1 MDSFWD
7 ALLSPTSNLIR
18 NAVIVGVL
26 SCFSFGVVG
35 SYVVVKRI
43 SYIAGAIAH
52 CVLGG
57 IGLSLFVRAN
67 YGVEWFTPMIGT
79 IFAAILAAVII
90 GFVSIATKERED
102 SVIGTLWVVGMS
114 LGIILISK
122 TPGYVDVNSY
132 LFGNI
137 LLVSSNDISLIIGT
151 SLVIITTIILFYNKL
166 MITCFDEEYARIKGI
181 NTKFYY
187 ILLLILVALTVVIMV
202 RLVGIVLVVAML
214 TLPPAIAS
222 NFSKRLRTMMFL
234 SVFVGIICVFS
245 GIAISYSPD
254 LPSGATIV
262 LLTAAIYLTILSV
275 RTLVNKLRKFLE
287 QS

>member
-1 MDSFWD
+1 
-7 ALLSPTSNLIR
+7 
-18 NAVIVGVL
+18 
-26 SCFSFGVVG
+26 
-35 SYVVVKRI
+35 
-43 SYIAGAIAH
+43 
-52 CVLGG
+52 
-57 IGLSLFVRAN
+57 
-67 YGVEWFTPMIGT
+67 
-79 IFAAILAAVII
+79 
-90 GFVSIATKERED
+90 
-102 SVIGTLWVVGMS
+102 MS

-122 TPGYVDVNSY
+122 TPGYVDINSY

-234 SVFVGIICVFS
+234 SVFVGIVSVFS